1 MAKCASCGLELS
13 SGVRFCPS
21 CGTAVSNTDD
31 VATISIDA
39 ASGNAASP
47 YGARLDEATLDE
59 ATIDF
64 ATPRSP
70 RPPSRSPSSS
80 SSRIS
85 SSAEYL
91 LNEGRFL
98 PGRLV
103 ASRYRI
109 IALLGKGGMGEVYR
123 ADDLTLGQ
131 AVAMKFLPDDAG
143 RDEGLLERFR
153 NEVRMAR
160 RVSHPNVCRVY
171 DVGDVEGQTF
181 FTMEYID
188 GEDLGS
194 LLRRI
199 GRLPPD
205 KALDIARHL
214 CAGLA
219 AAHAKGVLH
228 RDLKPAN
235 IMLDGRGQVVITDF
249 GLAGVAEDI
258 RGAEVRSGTP
268 AYMSPEQLSGKEV
281 SPRSDI
287 YALGLVLY
295 EVFTGKRA
303 FSEKLANSPKLVA
316 AGVDR
321 TPSRPSSVV
330 KDLDP
335 IVEKVI
341 LRCLE
346 IEPSARPAT
355 ALAVAA
361 ALPGGDPLAAA
372 LAAGETP
379 SPQLVAASGETA
391 GLRPRTAVA
400 CLIFVLV
407 GLAVGA
413 YLTVRYSGVEKMHLE
428 QTPEVLAHKAREIL
442 AQAGYPEKPADSAF
456 GFDYDTNFR
465 DSVEKEQKTAADW
478 DEIMAGR
485 PTMLLFWYRQSPD
498 LLGSTDYRDM
508 LLIPGVVGE
517 EDPPTTLSG
526 MVNLKLDAKGR
537 LIYLQAIPPQKES
550 AKESPKESSKGSPK
564 EGAAT
569 TSSTPDWSALF
580 SAAELDASKLQPAP
594 PEWTSL
600 GAADTRAA
608 WTGVWPGTN
617 RPLRVEAAAWHGKP
631 VFFAMIGE
639 WNKPWRM
646 INPESADEKK
656 NRAGNIIGIS
666 ILIFILGMGALLARR
681 NYRRGRGDREG
692 ALRLAT
698 VLFVLELVLWLCRSH
713 FVAGFQTFGYLMLA
727 IAAGL
732 LWGGTM
738 WMLYLAIEPWIR
750 RYWPQAIISWSRIVA
765 GQWRDAVVGR
775 DILFGVAFGTLW
787 IVIFESSYIPLARM
801 GAAPPLPSEAYLTGG
816 RHALGHWATQI
827 PFSIF
832 ATLQFFFVLLGLK
845 VLLEFLLK
853 LVGLKGL
860 RGDWIAAVLFVAIFV
875 GTKSLQSTHL
885 AVDVPVIF
893 LIYGILALIVLR
905 FGLVALAVGAFTVD
919 MLGSVPFTADF
930 SAWYASAT
938 LLALL
943 SVVALAGWG
952 FYHSLGGEP
961 LWRAEEE

>member
-1 MAKCASCGLELS
+1 MTKCAT
-13 SGVRFCPS
+13 
-21 CGTAVSNTDD
+21 CGTELLDNVAFCSTCGRPVANTDD
-31 VATISIDA
+31 VAT
-39 ASGNAASP
+39 
-47 YGARLDEATLDE
+47 L
-59 ATIDF
+59 DF
-64 ATPRSP
+64 ATSSSPLPP
-70 RPPSRSPSSS
+70 RPASKS
-80 SSRIS
+80 SSRPS

-131 AVAMKFLPDDAG
+131 AVAMKFLPDEAG

-171 DVGDVEGQTF
+171 DVGDVDGQTF
-181 FTMEYID
+181 FTMEYVD
-188 GEDLGS
+188 GEDLAS

-249 GLAGVAEDI
+249 GLAGVADDI
-258 RGAEVRSGTP
+258 RGPEVRSGTP
-268 AYMSPEQLSGKEV
+268 AYMAPEQLAGKEV
-281 SPRSDI
+281 STRSDI

-303 FSEKLANSPKLVA
+303 FADSAANMVLSR
-316 AGVDR
+316 GDR

-346 IEPSARPAT
+346 TEPSGRPAT

-379 SPQLVAASGETA
+379 SPQLVAASGETT
-391 GLRPRTAVA
+391 GLRPRVAVA
-400 CLIFVLV
+400 CLLAVLA
-407 GLAVGA
+407 GLAVGM
-413 YLTVRYSGVEKMHLE
+413 YLTIRYSAVEKMHLE
-428 QTPEVLAHKAREIL
+428 QTPEVLAHKAREIVTRL
-442 AQAGYPEKPADSAF
+442 GYTEKPADTGY

-465 DSVEKEQKTAADW
+465 DSVENDKTPPNW
-478 DEIMAGR
+478 DEVIAGR
-485 PTMLLFWYRQSPD
+485 PTMLQFWYRQSPD
-498 LLGSTDYRDM
+498 LMGPTDYRDFM
-508 LLIPGVVGE
+508 LTPGILTD
-517 EDPPTTLSG
+517 EDPATTLSG
-526 MVNLKLDAKGR
+526 MVNVKLDAKGR
-537 LIYLQAIPPQKES
+537 LIYLQVIPPQKES
-550 AKESPKESSKGSPK
+550 GPAP
-564 EGAAT
+564 AAP
-569 TSSTPDWSALF
+569 PDWSALF
-580 SAAELDASKLQPAP
+580 SAAEIDASKLQPAQL
-594 PEWTSL
+594 EWTSL
-600 GAADTRAA
+600 GAADARAA
-608 WTGVWPGTN
+608 WTGVWPGSS

-631 VFFAMIGE
+631 IFFAMIGE

-646 INPESADEKK
+646 VAPQSADEKK
-656 NRAGNIIGIS
+656 NRASQTIGLLLLIS
-666 ILIFILGMGALLARR
+666 MLVGGALLARR
-681 NYRRGRGDREG
+681 NYRHGRGDREG
-692 ALRLAT
+692 ALRLAG
-698 VLFVLELVLWLCRSH
+698 LMFAIEMVLWLCRSH
-713 FVAGFQTFGYLMLA
+713 FAAGFQTFGYLMLA

-732 LWGGTM
+732 LWGGMM

-750 RYWPQAIISWSRIVA
+750 RNWPQAIISWSRLIS
-765 GQWRDAVVGR
+765 GQWRDPVVGR
-775 DILFGVAFGTLW
+775 DILFGAAFGTLW
-787 IVIFESSYIPLARM
+787 ILIFETAFIPLARI
-801 GAAPPLPSEAYLTGG
+801 GASPPLSASAYLLGG
-816 RHALGHWATQI
+816 RSALGQVLLQV

-832 ATLQFFFVLLGLK
+832 GTLQFFFLLLGLK
-845 VLLEFLLK
+845 VVVEFLFK
-853 LVGLKGL
+853 LLGVKFL
-860 RGDWIAAVLFVAIFV
+860 RAEWIAAVLFVVIFV
-875 GTKSLQSTHL
+875 GMRSLQSTHL
-885 AVDVPVIF
+885 AVDIPVIF
-893 LIYGILALIVLR
+893 LIYSVLVLIVLR
-905 FGLVALAVGAFTVD
+905 FGLVPLAVGAFTVD
-919 MLGSVPFTADF
+919 MLGNVPFTADF
-930 SAWYASAT
+930 SAWYATTT

-961 LWRAEEE
+961 LWKVEME